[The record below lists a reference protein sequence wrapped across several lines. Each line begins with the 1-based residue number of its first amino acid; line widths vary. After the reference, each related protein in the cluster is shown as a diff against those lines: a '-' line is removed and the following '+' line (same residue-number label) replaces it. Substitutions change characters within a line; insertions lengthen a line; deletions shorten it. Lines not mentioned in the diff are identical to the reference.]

1 MPSFR
6 NNAVDPQQ
14 ISGAFDSIAKAFQTT
29 PQEILAGAKSRE
41 TLQKVQYLADAYK
54 LAQDPNA
61 DVGQLDRVAT
71 IAGAYSPNQSWTA
84 VDRNNATT
92 LKTNAADNARA
103 LQQTGLQQTGE
114 TERALL
120 TPVGE
125 GGTRFNPGSIASR
138 FGVPAVQVGVVKTNE
153 GQTATL
159 PDGRT
164 LAGPAKPLTTD
175 QVDAQTLQGLG
186 ADAMRQHAQSNVPV
200 EQIVSAATGKPTFV
214 SRADAIG
221 QSPAPDTQKAQFFNY
236 DFQDGSRSGV
246 ARTGPDG
253 ALYDASSGERLPSNI
268 KTYTAQLTGNKS
280 DTGLGASLKS
290 SLETQANDLSNLE
303 LSLNSLDNI
312 VTKDP
317 GAIGLVGQVRG
328 LGQDVMATGR
338 EAASVLQP
346 FAPQAAQMI
355 KQVESGALPREM
367 SQYFNPN
374 IPQATL
380 LENTILAQ
388 YAKMQD
394 PNGRLSNQQM
404 EIAAKA
410 LGINGML
417 KSADKTKAV
426 IAGIRQQIAQKRAMI
441 GASVPAANAI
451 RPPDAAGG
459 PAPAAPAAPTGAP
472 VRRRWNAETGAL
484 E

>member
-6 NNAVDPQQ
+6 NTAVDPQQ

-54 LAQDPNA
+54 LAADPSS
-61 DVGQLDRVAT
+61 DQGQLDRIAS
-71 IAGAYSPNQSWTA
+71 IAGAYAPSQSLTA
-84 VDRNNATT
+84 VDRNNSTT
-92 LKTNAADNARA
+92 LKANAADNARA
-103 LQQTGLQQTGE
+103 LQQTAAQQRGE
-114 TERALL
+114 TDRTLL
-120 TPVGE
+120 APVGE
-125 GGTRFNPGSIASR
+125 GATRFVPPSIASAY
-138 FGVPAVQVGVVKTNE
+138 GLPAQQVGAVKVNE

-164 LAGPAKPLTTD
+164 VAGAAKPLTED
-175 QVDAQTLQGLG
+175 QAKAQDYQRLDPSVRNAIVFGNT
-186 ADAMRQHAQSNVPV
+186 PV
-200 EQIVSAATGKPTFV
+200 ESVQTPGGPRIA
-214 SRADAIG
+214 SRLDAIG
-221 QSPAPDTQKAQFFNY
+221 QAPAPDAQKAQFFNY
-236 DFQDGSRSGV
+236 DTPDGKSGTAHTTPDGKLVDSQTGAELPAGSR
-246 ARTGPDG
+246 
-253 ALYDASSGERLPSNI
+253 
-268 KTYTAQLTGNKS
+268 TYTAQLTGNKT

-459 PAPAAPAAPTGAP
+459 PAPAAPTGAP

>member
-14 ISGAFDSIAKAFQTT
+14 ISGAFDSIANAFKVT

-54 LAQDPNA
+54 LAQDPNSDQGA
-61 DVGQLDRVAT
+61 LDRLAS
-71 IAGAYSPNQSWTA
+71 IAGAYAPSQSLTA

-103 LQQTGLQQTGE
+103 LQVAREGQAGDTTR
-114 TERALL
+114 TLL
-120 TPVGE
+120 APVGE
-125 GGTRFNPGSIASR
+125 GQTRFVPPSVASLY
-138 FGVPAVQVGVVKTNE
+138 GIPAQQVGAVKVNE
-153 GQTATL
+153 GQNATL

-164 LAGPAKPLTTD
+164 IAGQAKPLSTD
-175 QVDAQTLQGLG
+175 QLNAQTLQRLG
-186 ADAMRQHAQSNVPV
+186 PDAERQAALGGVPV
-200 EQIVSAATGKPTFV
+200 ETIISAATGKPTFV

-236 DFQDGSRSGV
+236 DTPDGKSGTARTDGSGKLV
-246 ARTGPDG
+246 DTQTG
-253 ALYDASSGERLPSNI
+253 AELPPGSR
-268 KTYTAQLTGNKS
+268 TYTAQLTGNKS
-280 DTGLGASLKS
+280 DTGLGASAKS
-290 SLETQANDLSNLE
+290 NIETQLLDLSNLE
-303 LSLNSLDNI
+303 QSVNALDKIATTN
-312 VTKDP
+312 P
-317 GAIGLVGQVRG
+317 QSIGLTGQVLG
-328 LGQDVMATGR
+328 IGQDAMATMK
-338 EAASVLQP
+338 EAATMFGP
-346 FAPQAAQMI
+346 KAQDYL
-355 KQVESGALPREM
+355 KQVEDGSLPPEM
-367 SQYFNPN
+367 SRYFNPN

-410 LGINGML
+410 LGIDGML

-426 IAGIRQQIAQKRAMI
+426 IAGIRQQIAAKRAMI
-441 GASVPAANAI
+441 GGAAPAANAI

-459 PAPAAPAAPTGAP
+459 PAPAPAGAP
-472 VRRRWNAETGAL
+472 VRRKWTASGEL
-484 E
+484 Q